1 MEKKHL
7 RGIMK
12 FSRLI
17 SIGFLSLILTVFGIE
32 TTQAQRSTLPGTKDE
47 STFVSLLSKLKECR
61 TNGSV
66 YWSGTNRNIS
76 IGRRLYPSIA
86 SMSFRSSSYTLTCKI
101 NPKGTAKPFGTF
113 RFTFGVDEYDIGQ
126 FEVKVYLDGKITA
139 GHTVNPG
146 EIKTLLLDVSNSEDI
161 AIEFKNTNTTTG
173 IYKLLDD
180 INLYIFDDI
189 LERLE

>member
-1 MEKKHL
+1 
-7 RGIMK
+7 MK

-101 NPKGTAKPFGTF
+101 NPKGTTKPFGTF
-113 RFTFGVDEYDIGQ
+113 TFTFGVDEFGSNGS
-126 FEVKVYLDGKITA
+126 FEVKVYLDGNETA
-139 GHTVNPG
+139 GHTVSRG
-146 EIKTLLLDVSNSEDI
+146 EIKTLLLDVANTEDI
-161 AIEFKNTNTTTG
+161 AIEFKATNSVLGIQLNTYT
-173 IYKLLDD
+173 D
-180 INLYIFDDI
+180 LYIFDDT